1 MVTIAIIGNGPSELL
16 PELSK
21 YKKEV
26 DIWIGA
32 DRGALTLINQEIE
45 VAYAVG
51 DFDSI
56 SELENER
63 IKNTAKTYL
72 RYPAEKDYTDIE
84 IALLKA
90 YELNPTKI
98 YLFGVTGG
106 RLDHGLVNIQLLYSI
121 VKKSIQGIIVDKY
134 NQVELTTPNHYEVE
148 HHEDY
153 PYVSFIPFS
162 EHVKKLTLTGFYY
175 ALDQE
180 NISWG
185 STLCISNKLLSNK
198 GTFYYEEGIL
208 LLIKSRDKGST
219 TLDRKSTRLNSSHV
233 AISYAVFCLKKK
245 NRSMKMGR
253 GNGCNVVMC

>member
-1 MVTIAIIGNGPSELL
+1 MVNIAIMGNGPTELL
-16 PELSK
+16 PDLTN
-21 YKKEV
+21 YKSEIDV
-26 DIWIGA
+26 WIGA
-32 DRGALTLINQEIE
+32 DRGALILIDHDIE
-45 VAYAVG
+45 VGYAVG

-56 SELENER
+56 NKSENEQ
-63 IKNTAKTYL
+63 IKKTSKEYQ
-72 RYPAEKDYTDIE
+72 RYPAEKDQTDIE

-90 YELNPTKI
+90 FELNPSKI

-121 VKKSIQGIIVDKY
+121 VKKGIQGIIVDKY

-208 LLIKSRDKGST
+208 LLIKSRDKDST
-219 TLDRKSTRLNSSHV
+219 T
-233 AISYAVFCLKKK
+233 IS
-245 NRSMKMGR
+245 M
-253 GNGCNVVMC
+253 

>member
-21 YKKEV
+21 YNKEV

-98 YLFGVTGG
+98 FLFGVTGG

-121 VKKSIQGIIVDKY
+121 IKKDIQGIIVDKY
-134 NQVELTTPNHYEVE
+134 NKIELTTPNYYTVE
-148 HHEDY
+148 YDDDY
-153 PYVSFIPFS
+153 PYISFLPFS
-162 EHVKKLTLTGFYY
+162 EHVKNLTLTGFYY
-175 ALDQE
+175 PLE
-180 NISWG
+180 NKNISWG

-198 GTFYYEEGIL
+198 GTFYYTDGIL
-208 LLIKSRDKGST
+208 LLIKSRDNDST
-219 TLDRKSTRLNSSHV
+219 
-233 AISYAVFCLKKK
+233 AIP
-245 NRSMKMGR
+245 M
-253 GNGCNVVMC
+253 